1 MKIRQI
7 SKWDTPDG
15 REVGYVAEILLTR
28 EELERLSRHGFNGLG
43 RDGDAKIAAVLAAV
57 DADRRDWNGNGTLT
71 EEGQR
76 RYAHLTPIGAG
87 RARLDDS
94 RPEGRGEE
102 CAL

>member
-1 MKIRQI
+1 M
-7 SKWDTPDG
+7 
-15 REVGYVAEILLTR
+15 
-28 EELERLSRHGFNGLG
+28 
-43 RDGDAKIAAVLAAV
+43 LAAV

-87 RARLDDS
+87 RARLEDS